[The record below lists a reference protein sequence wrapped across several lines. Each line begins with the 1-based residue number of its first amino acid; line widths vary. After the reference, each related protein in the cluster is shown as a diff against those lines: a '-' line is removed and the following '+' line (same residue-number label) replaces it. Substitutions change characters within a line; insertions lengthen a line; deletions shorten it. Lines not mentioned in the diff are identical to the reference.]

1 MVKVEGQSRVL
12 EGLETLLNQQDTS
25 VLSTNSNAAKL
36 RKVLPLKT
44 HSDLVKFEK
53 FLEYKESRTA
63 LVSDLSIL
71 LFRLRRYWSA
81 L

>member
-1 MVKVEGQSRVL
+1 MVKVEGQSRIL

-44 HSDLVKFEK
+44 HFDRVKFEK
-53 FLEYKESRTA
+53 LLEYKESRTT

-71 LFRLRRYWSA
+71 LFRL
-81 L
+81 